1 MACDFCATGKGGFT
15 RNLKAYEIVDQ
26 VLTVQEDF
34 RQRVSHVVFMGMGE
48 PLLNIPEV
56 VTAIHSLNQDVGIG
70 QRCLTIST
78 VRITP

>member
-34 RQRVSHVVFMGMGE
+34 RQRVSHVVFMGWGN
-48 PLLNIPEV
+48 LY
-56 VTAIHSLNQDVGIG
+56 
-70 QRCLTIST
+70 
-78 VRITP
+78 